1 MARSRLDL
9 SVVIPAYNE
18 AERLPR
24 TLRRLQEYLRTK
36 PWSYEILVVLDGP
49 TDGTRAVLNELSPQ
63 IDHLE
68 VLDGAVHRGKGH
80 AVRKGMLHARG
91 RSRLFSDADNS
102 TDISHV
108 EKMLPL
114 LDQGCDIVI
123 CSRHPR
129 DARGARQA
137 VPQPWY
143 KRCVGS
149 AGNLFVQLVALP
161 GIWDTQCGFKLFS
174 EAAAEEI
181 FSRAVV
187 DGWAFDIEAL
197 ALARALGYRIGMA
210 PAHWIN
216 DAKSHVAWHS
226 YLEVL
231 WDTVKLRWRL
241 SAGGYDL

>member
-1 MARSRLDL
+1 VDL

-18 AERLPR
+18 ADRLPR
-24 TLRRLQEYLRTK
+24 TLRRLQQYLREK
-36 PWSYEILVVLDGP
+36 PWGYEIIVVLDGP
-49 TDGTRAVLNELSPQ
+49 TDGTRAVLKELSPQ

-68 VLDGAVHRGKGH
+68 VLDGALNRGKGH
-80 AVRKGMLHARG
+80 AVRRGMLHARG
-91 RSRLFSDADNS
+91 RLRLFSDAENS
-102 TDISHV
+102 TDISHL

-123 CSRHPR
+123 CSRHRR
-129 DARGARQA
+129 DAHGARQE

-149 AGNLFVQLVALP
+149 AGNLFIQLVALP

-174 EAAAEEI
+174 EAAAEQI
-181 FSRAVV
+181 FSRALV

-197 ALARALGYRIGMA
+197 ALGRARGYRIGIA
-210 PAHWIN
+210 AAHWIN

-231 WDTVKLRWRL
+231 WETVKLRWRL
-241 SAGGYDL
+241 AAGGYDL